1 MARTDHLS
9 AGRLALWGVVVTMTI
24 GAAGCGGTGPGPNEA
39 ATSDVTAAW
48 TKAFDAGDA
57 AAVAALYAENARS
70 LPPGGPAITGRKEIE
85 SYWRQDMGSGG
96 IVTKLT
102 PASSVAQGDLLS
114 IDGRYEVDAKDGA
127 TLVEGQ
133 YQQLWNHADGQWRI
147 QHEIWRL
154 DPSRQRSSE
163 AADRLASLWT
173 TAYNA
178 GDAEAL
184 TALYADEAELATQPS
199 GSVQGRDAIAGFWKD
214 DFGGAKPSTSLTL
227 TDVYVA
233 GDLAHLEGKYEVTD
247 KGKTT
252 TGRYV
257 QLWMREADGWRIH
270 REMWWRQ

>member
-1 MARTDHLS
+1 MTRTDNLR
-9 AGRLALWGVVVTMTI
+9 ARRLALWGVVATLSI
-24 GAAGCGGTGPGPNEA
+24 GAAACGSSPGPNEP
-39 ATSDVTAAW
+39 ATAEVTTAW

-57 AAVAALYAENARS
+57 AAVSALYADNARS

-85 SYWRQDMGSGG
+85 SYWRQDIGSGG

-102 PASSVAQGDLLS
+102 PGASVAQGDLLS
-114 IDGRYEVDAKDGA
+114 IDGRYEVNAKDGA

-133 YQQLWNHADGQWRI
+133 YQQLWSRADGQWRI

-163 AADRLASLWT
+163 AADRLASLWAK
-173 TAYNA
+173 AYNA

-184 TALYADEAELATQPS
+184 AALYADGAELATQPS
-199 GSVQGRDAIAGFWKD
+199 GSVQGRDAIAVFWKD